1 MANRTELCPGRWVW
15 MTEGLAASELQRV
28 VMVVLEYAVVSGWKQ
43 WRDKQWRDVPQT
55 LLCSSNEGFK
65 SMWRHALDFS
75 FFLKNVCVRPL
86 IGVVTWAVRH
96 SFCYVRKR
104 QTSARGF
111 RSFSFEI
118 FKTAR
123 LRRDLLALAQY
134 ISLFDQTNKPKE
146 QRTSE
151 HPNQQ

>member
-28 VMVVLEYAVVSGWKQ
+28 VMVVLEYAVASGWN
-43 WRDKQWRDVPQT
+43 VPQS
-55 LLCSSNEGFK
+55 LLHVLCSSNEGFK

-118 FKTAR
+118 FKTAAR
-123 LRRDLLALAQY
+123 LRRDLLA
-134 ISLFDQTNKPKE
+134 ISTSHFFDQTNKPKSNA
-146 QRTSE
+146 RTNIPISNE
-151 HPNQQ
+151 SI

>member
-1 MANRTELCPGRWVW
+1 MAAC
-15 MTEGLAASELQRV
+15 
-28 VMVVLEYAVVSGWKQ
+28 
-43 WRDKQWRDVPQT
+43 
-55 LLCSSNEGFK
+55 
-65 SMWRHALDFS
+65 LDFS

-86 IGVVTWAVRH
+86 IGVVTFALRVRRR
-96 SFCYVRKR
+96 FYMLRT
-104 QTSARGF
+104 TSARQRVFFERGF

-123 LRRDLLALAQY
+123 LRRDLLAIAQY